1 MIAWP
6 WRRRRPEDGPA
17 RAPVEASSDP
27 PVAHAMV
34 VAGER
39 ATRERLQSHLA
50 GVARQVSALRSS
62 AAAIRRLRRERPDI
76 ALVEWE
82 LLEASPE
89 LLAAMNGGGG
99 ERPVGVAAVVE
110 AGRDESLRRAAQA
123 DVDDLVLLPSSP
135 AEIRARVLRLSSR
148 RTSEHTGAHHRFQD
162 RDSLTGLA
170 TRDALLARL
179 ARSCGRAR
187 KLRDRKVAVLFL
199 DVDRFQQI
207 NESLG
212 HGRGDQLLRAMAERV
227 ETICRPTDMVARFGG
242 DEFVVLLEDVPDLRA
257 VTAAAE
263 RIQQQARLPF
273 DLDGEEVFTTVSIGI
288 AVWGEQHRAAD
299 ELIRDADTAKARAKT
314 MGRDR
319 FAVFDA
325 AMHAEVVEA
334 LALENDLRRAVGR
347 SEFCAAFQP
356 ITALADGR
364 IVGFE
369 ALARWRHPERGI
381 LRPGVFIAAA
391 EEMGLVIQ
399 LDRSLAEE
407 ACTQLRSWRS
417 RFKQHGGLTVSVNIS
432 STQFLQADL
441 VPRIDHILRKTGLYG
456 GSLVLEVTES
466 VLMENARHAAE
477 MLQQLRALDIRLSID
492 DFGTGYSSL
501 AYLRRFDVDTL
512 KIDRSFV
519 ARAADDEESRE
530 IVRTIANLAAALGK
544 HTVAEGVETRA
555 QLEAMRELGVTH
567 VQGNLVCPP
576 VDHDAATALLELTA
590 SADDHLEAIFAARRR
605 GDPAAAIT
613 GFGSEVAGQ
622 R

>member
-6 WRRRRPEDGPA
+6 WRRGRPESGPA
-17 RAPVEASSDP
+17 RVEAEPSP
-27 PVAHAMV
+27 TPLVGRAMV
-34 VAGER
+34 VAGDRPARKHLES
-39 ATRERLQSHLA
+39 LLA
-50 GVARQVSALRSS
+50 GAARHVSSVRS
-62 AAAIRRLRRERPDI
+62 AGAAIRRLRRERPDV
-76 ALVEWE
+76 ALVAWGVLERSAD
-82 LLEASPE
+82 LLTA
-89 LLAAMNGGGG
+89 LHGDDG
-99 ERPVGVAAVVE
+99 ERPVGIVAVLE
-110 AGRDESLRRAAQA
+110 AGRDESLQHAAA
-123 DVDDLVLLPSSP
+123 TDVDDLLLLPSTP
-135 AEIRARVLRLSSR
+135 GEARARLVRLSSR
-148 RTSEHTGAHHRFQD
+148 RAFEQTGAHRRFQE

-170 TRDALLARL
+170 TREALLAHL

-187 KLRDRKVAVLFL
+187 TLRDRKIAVLFL
-199 DVDRFQQI
+199 DVDRFQQV

-212 HGRGDQLLRAMAERV
+212 HGRGDELLRAMAERV
-227 ETICRPTDMVARFGG
+227 VTTCRPTDMVARFGG

-273 DLDGEEVFTTVSIGI
+273 DLDGVEVFTTVSIGI
-288 AVWGEQHRAAD
+288 AVWGEQHRDAD

-319 FAVFDA
+319 FAVFDV

-347 SEFCAAFQP
+347 SEFCAAYQP
-356 ITALADGR
+356 IASLADGR
-364 IVGFE
+364 LVGFE

-399 LDRSLAEE
+399 LDRSIADE

-417 RFKQHGGLTVSVNIS
+417 RFKKHGDLTVSVNIS
-432 STQFLQADL
+432 STQFLQPDL
-441 VPRIDHILRKTGLYG
+441 VPRVDHILRKTGLYG

-466 VLMENARHAAE
+466 VLMENARHATE

-555 QLEAMRELGVTH
+555 QLESMRELGVTH
-567 VQGNLVCPP
+567 VQGNLICPP
-576 VDHDAATALLELTA
+576 VDHGAASALLELTA
-590 SADDHLEAIFAARRR
+590 DADDHLEAIFSARLR
-605 GDPAAAIT
+605 GDPAAAIS
-613 GFGSEVAGQ
+613 GFG
-622 R
+622 